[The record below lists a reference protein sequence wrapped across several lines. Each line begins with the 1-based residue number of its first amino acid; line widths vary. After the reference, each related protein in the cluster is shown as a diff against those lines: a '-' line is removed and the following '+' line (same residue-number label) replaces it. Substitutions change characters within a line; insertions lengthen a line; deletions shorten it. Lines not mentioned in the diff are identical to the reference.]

1 MEKLLSILNS
11 FNMGD
16 QLTRLWNFIDANPF
30 MVMAGIMTLATITLL
45 ILYIGKSLVCR
56 KAEQLA
62 KKATERANLAE
73 FAMGATNRLWENA
86 EADYKQSMLDFV
98 TELKKDKAEYEASA
112 ENCRLQYEVELEK
125 IQHIHSGQ
133 MQLLRDELRCLKDDH
148 RREAI
153 NKAIEYQRATHI
165 PADLIDVA
173 GKINK
178 FYGGKP

>member
-1 MEKLLSILNS
+1 MEKYLSIINS
-11 FNMGD
+11 FNLGD
-16 QLTRLWNFIDANPF
+16 QFTRLWNFIDANPF
-30 MVMAGIMTLATITLL
+30 PVIAGIMTLATMVLL
-45 ILYIGKSLVCR
+45 ILYTGKVLVCR

-86 EADYKQSMLDFV
+86 EA
-98 TELKKDKAEYEASA
+98 EYEASA

-125 IQHIHSGQ
+125 IQHIHTGQ
-133 MQLLRDELRCLKDDH
+133 MQLLRDEIRTLKDEN
-148 RREAI
+148 RKEAI
-153 NKAIEYQRATHI
+153 TKAIEYQRATHI
-165 PADLIDVA
+165 PNMDMIEMA